1 MPFAYYTDATVVD
14 ARGAAALGVAVER
27 LVHNR
32 RGKRLFLSLFSCS
45 SSYLVTGAAQECF
58 YFILFFLFCALSVG
72 AFQKGGQHKTKTSPF
87 PPMRVCAGRAR
98 ATVYINRHEQQ
109 QQQQLYT
116 VSESENKK

>member
-45 SSYLVTGAAQECF
+45 
-58 YFILFFLFCALSVG
+58 
-72 AFQKGGQHKTKTSPF
+72 
-87 PPMRVCAGRAR
+87 
-98 ATVYINRHEQQ
+98 TV
-109 QQQQLYT
+109 
-116 VSESENKK
+116 V

>member
-45 SSYLVTGAAQECF
+45 SSYLVTGAGRSGMFLF
-58 YFILFFLFCALSVG
+58 YFIFSLLRPVRWRLPKRRTAQNKNLSV
-72 AFQKGGQHKTKTSPF
+72 SPHA
-87 PPMRVCAGRAR
+87 RVCWA
-98 ATVYINRHEQQ
+98 
-109 QQQQLYT
+109 
-116 VSESENKK
+116 S